1 MKAVWLDRKKLASL
15 CRISNNSSKEVFSLI
30 LFVSL
35 QSSSF

>member
-15 CRISNNSSKEVFSLI
+15 CRISNNSSKGVFSLI

-35 QSSSF
+35 HKT